1 MNNQSK
7 IIISLIA
14 TLSLVGLNTPIQ
26 KNLVLANSEPTA
38 PIDDGARYLR
48 GLEPNNSDSWNFGIE
63 EDSQQQTNYQLR
75 IYEPDVR
82 LVEQKEQEWGNT
94 GESPNRSV
102 LVDIYDFTE
111 EETK

>member
-7 IIISLIA
+7 IIISLITA
-14 TLSLVGLNTPIQ
+14 VSLVGLNTSIQ

-48 GLEPNNSDSWNFGIE
+48 GLEPNSSDSWDFRLE
-63 EDSQQQTNYQLR
+63 EDSQKQTNYQLR

-82 LVEQKEQEWGNT
+82 LVEPKEQKWGNT
-94 GESPNRSV
+94 GEQPNRSV

-111 EETK
+111 EETE